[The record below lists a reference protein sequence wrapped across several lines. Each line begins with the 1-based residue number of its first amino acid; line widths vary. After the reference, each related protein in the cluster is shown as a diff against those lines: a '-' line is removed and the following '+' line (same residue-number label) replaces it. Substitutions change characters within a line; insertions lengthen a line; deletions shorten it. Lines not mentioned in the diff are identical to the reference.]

1 MIDNEK
7 IYRLFIYHKGHYIG
21 AVYQDGYYVT
31 QYGPYTL
38 GEALRSAHIYDGLKR
53 ERAIVRN
60 GITGE
65 DVYKSILADI

>member
-1 MIDNEK
+1 MTDNKK
-7 IYRLFIYHKGHYIG
+7 IYMLSIYHLRHYIG
-21 AVYQDGYYVT
+21 AEYRDGYYVT

-53 ERAIVRN
+53 ERAIVWN
-60 GITGE
+60 SKTGK